1 MKKKLI
7 SLIFILLTS
16 AVFSDYRPQEIIN
29 LESEISREKD
39 RDKVAVLLQ
48 RYENIF
54 KGYINSISDNEE
66 LIFGLGDQYFRAGK
80 YERAKTIFGK
90 NIDSSRNLFGAATAA
105 RFIGDYNVAID
116 YYTESLDK
124 YPVISEAYLGR
135 GIAYRN
141 IGEYKKAVDDL
152 EKYKSYKKTETV
164 YMGLGDIYIVMGNY
178 GKAKEI
184 LEEGRREYP
193 NSTKINEMLTTVFS
207 K

>member
-1 MKKKLI
+1 
-7 SLIFILLTS
+7 
-16 AVFSDYRPQEIIN
+16 
-29 LESEISREKD
+29 
-39 RDKVAVLLQ
+39 
-48 RYENIF
+48 
-54 KGYINSISDNEE
+54 
-66 LIFGLGDQYFRAGK
+66 
-80 YERAKTIFGK
+80 
-90 NIDSSRNLFGAATAA
+90 
-105 RFIGDYNVAID
+105 
-116 YYTESLDK
+116 
-124 YPVISEAYLGR
+124 EAYLGR